1 LSPAP
6 TSASITREHGGVTVI
21 IRRWTAT
28 TAADRLQ
35 AAPHEVAE
43 ALLLRAAAVEVEEV
57 DAVQRGVVAERVPDA
72 DAAEK
77 GVPEV
82 VGDVPGGG
90 RGVVAAVDDGE
101 EHGDVVGALA
111 VLDVGADG
119 GGVVAGEV
127 GEVLP
132 AAGDSEEGDEDGGVE
147 ASVAGLRKG
156 ALGSVPAPDDRELA
170 TGLARGG
177 GWIRG
182 DEEEGEEEAAG
193 ENCLG
198 QEW

>member
-101 EHGDVVGALA
+101 EHGDLLLA
-111 VLDVGADG
+111 RWQCLTSAPT
-119 GGVVAGEV
+119 A
-127 GEVLP
+127 
-132 AAGDSEEGDEDGGVE
+132 E
-147 ASVAGLRKG
+147 ASWPERSVRYSPRPEIRRKEMRTVA
-156 ALGSVPAPDDRELA
+156 
-170 TGLARGG
+170 
-177 GWIRG
+177 
-182 DEEEGEEEAAG
+182 
-193 ENCLG
+193 
-198 QEW
+198 